1 MTRADRYYDVGCD
14 FCGKHLSTDYQTGL
28 FDTRRQ
34 AETKA
39 KQIGFKTKDKKN
51 ICPECLRANRKG

>member
-1 MTRADRYYDVGCD
+1 MARADRYYDVGCD

-39 KQIGFKTKDKKN
+39 KQIGFK
-51 ICPECLRANRKG
+51 PECLRANRKG